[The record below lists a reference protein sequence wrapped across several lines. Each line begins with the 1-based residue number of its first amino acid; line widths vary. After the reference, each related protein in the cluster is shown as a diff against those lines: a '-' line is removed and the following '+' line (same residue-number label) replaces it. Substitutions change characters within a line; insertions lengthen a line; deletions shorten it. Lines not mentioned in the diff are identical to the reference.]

1 MDSAI
6 DPTRR
11 ADQVNSPSTAADEG
25 EGRGCAIAGVDAA
38 DLSSSVFGHEC
49 GDRLG
54 ERGGGLDERVG
65 HGAEEAEH
73 IGEADLASDGVRWS
87 GHRDAGCGAGAGH
100 PPGARRRRRGGA
112 TSRRPME
119 DGGRGGDASK
129 EALEK

>member
-1 MDSAI
+1 
-6 DPTRR
+6 
-11 ADQVNSPSTAADEG
+11 
-25 EGRGCAIAGVDAA
+25 A

-65 HGAEEAEH
+65 LGAEEAEH
-73 IGEADLASDGVRWS
+73 IGEADPASDGARWS
-87 GHRDAGCGAGAGH
+87 GHRDAGCGAGEGH

-129 EALEK
+129 IKANT